1 MRGQWL
7 VTSWLHFLVRTA
19 LGAILLILA
28 AAALSDGAGA
38 QTHAAIGAKGDH
50 QILDQCP
57 GAGSYLVGFK
67 VKSGD
72 RLNQIAIICSPV
84 DGAGHTG
91 AQWVGTPRG
100 GTGGSPAALW
110 ATGDQVAVLMD
121 KALNVGQQ
129 NDLDAAFV
137 AALGIKD

>member
-1 MRGQWL
+1 MCGQWL

-19 LGAILLILA
+19 QRAILLILA

-38 QTHAAIGAKGDH
+38 QTHAALGAKGDH
-50 QILDQCP
+50 QILDQCL
-57 GAGSYLVGFK
+57 GAGPYLVGFK

-72 RLNQIAIICSPV
+72 WLNQIAIICAPV

-91 AQWVGTPRG
+91 AQPPTTPG
-100 GTGGSPAALW
+100 QFSSYSALW
-110 ATGDQVAVLMD
+110 DTGDQVVVLMD
-121 KALNVGQQ
+121 KALGTQQ
-129 NDLDAAFV
+129 QTDLDAAFV